1 MAEAP
6 APAVVEVPAAPAAA
20 SVPEPALVVVPDRL
34 EAQLRRDEVVIGLA
48 LLAVA
53 TLNPADV
60 ADAVVEAAGHTLGVD
75 SAVLVETTAPQR
87 STIRAA
93 WFGTEAALDET
104 HPDPHADLHAVVV
117 TQGSPL
123 VVDDLRTDHR
133 LGGIVP
139 EDSPPSSGL
148 AVVVGG
154 APGFHGSLSV
164 LSATLRSFDADEV
177 AFVVRLA
184 DIVASSFERARADL
198 EPDHLRLQD
207 PLTRLPNR
215 ALLRDRL
222 EQTLNRLTDTDPLVA
237 VLIVHLDGF
246 EELVDGYGSGVADAL
261 IVSVAG
267 RLRQAMGD
275 DDVVARMR
283 ADEFAVLHVTEG
295 TIDDITDLTDRV
307 RVAVARPFVSG
318 DVALSPTASIGVSVH
333 PANDA
338 DAERMLREADAAID
352 RATRAGANRTELY
365 DHDLRRQAR
374 KRIDQA
380 TALRRAIDDDELV
393 VVWQAALPL
402 QPSEDGQ
409 TEEVWAEALVRWQ
422 NPERGLVSP
431 GNFISLAEETG
442 LIVPV
447 GDAVLRKA
455 CQQLADWQAQGGNS
469 PTRISVNLSP
479 RQIAHADLAASVAAI
494 VAESGV
500 EPGAVS
506 FEITESALTA
516 GPDDAIRRLNE
527 LRDVG
532 VELAMDDFGT
542 GYSSL
547 GYLRRL
553 PVSVLKIDQSFIRG
567 LTTHRADWAIV
578 HGIVEMGHGIGLTV
592 VAEGIETAEQL
603 DHLVALGCDRG
614 QGYYWSSPVPAP
626 ALDQLLAD
634 WSGPVAR

>member
-1 MAEAP
+1 MGWR
-6 APAVVEVPAAPAAA
+6 
-20 SVPEPALVVVPDRL
+20 SWS
-34 EAQLRRDEVVIGLA
+34 
-48 LLAVA
+48 
-53 TLNPADV
+53 
-60 ADAVVEAAGHTLGVD
+60 AGH
-75 SAVLVETTAPQR
+75 
-87 STIRAA
+87 
-93 WFGTEAALDET
+93 
-104 HPDPHADLHAVVV
+104 
-117 TQGSPL
+117 
-123 VVDDLRTDHR
+123 
-133 LGGIVP
+133 
-139 EDSPPSSGL
+139 
-148 AVVVGG
+148 
-154 APGFHGSLSV
+154 PGFHGSLSV

-177 AFVVRLA
+177 AFVERLA

-222 EQTLNRLTDTDPLVA
+222 EQTLSRLADSDPLVA

-246 EELVDGYGSGVADAL
+246 EELVDGYGSGIADAL

-283 ADEFAVLHVTEG
+283 ADEFAVLHVTDG
-295 TIDDITDLTDRV
+295 TIDEVADLSDRV

-333 PANDA
+333 PATDA
-338 DAERMLREADAAID
+338 DAERMLREADAAVD
-352 RATRAGANRTELY
+352 RATRAGPNRTELY

-402 QPSEDGQ
+402 QPAEDGQ

-455 CQQLADWQAQGGNS
+455 CEQLAAWQAQGGNS

-479 RQIAHADLAASVAAI
+479 RQIAHADLATSVAAI
-494 VAESGV
+494 VAEAGV
-500 EPGAVS
+500 EPAAVS

-634 WSGPVAR
+634 WSGPVVR